1 MKGKKFGFPEYVRG
15 GGRFTV
21 TCVVMCSV
29 WRFVL
34 SYHVMCI
41 GGPYIVNLCLSK
53 NRPVKTGL
61 DCSQVEGP

>member
-34 SYHVMCI
+34 SYHIMCI
-41 GGPYIVNLCLSK
+41 GGPYIVNLSFKITSCRNWTRLQS
-53 NRPVKTGL
+53 G
-61 DCSQVEGP
+61 

>member
-34 SYHVMCI
+34 SYHIMCI
-41 GGPYIVNLCLSK
+41 GPYIVNLCLSK
-53 NRPVKTGL
+53 
-61 DCSQVEGP
+61 

>member
-15 GGRFTV
+15 GSRFTV

-34 SYHVMCI
+34 SYHIMCI

-53 NRPVKTGL
+53 
-61 DCSQVEGP
+61 